1 MFLFQAEE
9 LHREY
14 VPWAFGEF
22 VRSWSQR
29 VQHAWW
35 EVRSP
40 PQKFRTGDCGS
51 THFAHVLPRYLFV
64 IYTYIYIL
72 YCYLLLLSYFCLNVG
87 LGCYLLGAKKA
98 SAWLFHLHLLFVR
111 HRICSQTFTCFCCS
125 LFSRWF
131 IKHSSLL
138 YLLRLWLD
146 IEY

>member
-1 MFLFQAEE
+1 MLAISVDEILLAQSPQWQSTASPDQPTQSWLPKFGTFRPDRSLSDLWQGTRDLICAKITDRTPTVFLFQAEE

-64 IYTYIYIL
+64 IYTYIYI
-72 YCYLLLLSYFCLNVG
+72 YLVLLS
-87 LGCYLLGAKKA
+87 
-98 SAWLFHLHLLFVR
+98 SSTILFL
-111 HRICSQTFTCFCCS
+111 S
-125 LFSRWF
+125 
-131 IKHSSLL
+131 
-138 YLLRLWLD
+138 
-146 IEY
+146 